1 MKQLITLSVAFLLV
15 FGIRK
20 AFAQT
25 YPESMQSSSE
35 LQKTFLSPPDEARPR
50 VWWHWMN
57 GNITK
62 EGIRKDLLWMQ
73 RAGIGGIHHFD
84 AGLYTPQITEQK
96 LDYMTPAWQE
106 AFGYAVHLADS
117 LGMELAVAS
126 APGWSATGG
135 PWVKPQ
141 DAMKKLTWREM
152 ILEGGKLFSGQL
164 LAPYT
169 ETGPFLNVTAISSFP
184 SGVEHSV
191 PSYYKDIAVL
201 AIRLSPKERSL
212 KEMQAKVT
220 SSGGQFNIQQ
230 LTDND
235 LQTFSSLPIDTTNG
249 YAWIQYTFLEPQTIR
264 AVSLAETRLR
274 YNFEANP
281 PECPN
286 SLWASEDG
294 ILFKEV
300 AKIPLGVER
309 QTITI
314 PPTTAKYFQVRI
326 ENPKEDDFFAFMGIS
341 NPAPLFTNVS
351 EFILYT
357 VPRINHS
364 EEKTG
369 FAAPHDMEQ
378 YPTPCTT
385 TDDVTAI
392 QDVIDLTDL
401 VDETG
406 HLTWNVP
413 EGKWKVIRMGYSLIG
428 KENHPAPPEA
438 TGLEVDKMNPEAWTT
453 YFRHYLDMYREA
465 AGGLLGQQGVQYIL
479 TDSYEA
485 GSATWTPALA
495 DEFVRRRGYELLPWM
510 PVLTGHIIGST
521 KESEQFLRDWRK
533 TLGELLAENY
543 DLLTTIVQQE
553 YGMKGRYS
561 ESHENGRLYLVDGMD
576 VKRTATVPMGALW
589 APGTVTAGPTETMS
603 VADIRESASVAH
615 IYGQNLVA
623 AESMTAIGSEAQ
635 AWSYA
640 PDNLKSTIDTEYANG
655 LNRVVVHTSVHQ
667 PVDDKLPG
675 LSMMVF
681 GQWFNR
687 HDTWAEQA
695 RAWTDYM
702 ARSSYLLQQG
712 RFVADIVYYYGEDNT
727 ITGLFGHGLPAI
739 PSGYEFDFINADAL
753 LRLLSVEDG
762 CLKTPSGMQ
771 YRILV
776 LDENAR
782 RMSLPVLRKIAA
794 LADAGAVICGQ
805 RPEIPIG
812 RMDDTDEWYELVER
826 TWASGRNNVSTG
838 TINQT
843 LERLNIGPDLSS
855 DYSSQIRYVH
865 RTLPDAE
872 IYWVNKPDLENAKI
886 EASFRVTGKRPQV
899 WRPENGTVE
908 EVSYSIEN
916 GYTRIS
922 LSLLPNDAVFIV
934 FEEEAR
940 QISEQIPEHHDTLIA
955 RVDTPWSVEFQSK
968 YDTANKVQFDS
979 LISYTEHPDARIR
992 YFSGTAIYRNT
1003 ITLETSQ
1010 LKGNGRLFLDLGEVK
1025 NLAEVFVNGRSLGIL
1040 WKSPFITEATEAL
1053 VAGENE
1059 LEIRV
1064 TNLWVNRLIGDQQ
1077 PEVQSRVTYSTFPFF
1092 HTDSPLLPS
1101 GLLGPVGILKR
1112 EYEL

>member
-1 MKQLITLSVAFLLV
+1 MKQIVILTTILLWTATVKDGKAQSYVKDIQKGSELYEAFLC
-15 FGIRK
+15 
-20 AFAQT
+20 
-25 YPESMQSSSE
+25 
-35 LQKTFLSPPDEARPR
+35 PPDESRPR

-57 GNITK
+57 GNVTK
-62 EGIRKDLLWMQ
+62 EGIRKDLLWMK

-84 AGLYTPQITEQK
+84 AGLYTPQITKQK
-96 LDYMTPAWQE
+96 LDYMTPLWQE
-106 AFGYAVHLADS
+106 AFGYAAHLADS
-117 LGMELAVAS
+117 MGMEMAVAS

-152 ILEGGKLFSGQL
+152 TLEGGKRFSGQL

-184 SGVEHSV
+184 SGVENTVS
-191 PSYYKDIAVL
+191 SYYKDIAVL
-201 AIRLSPKERSL
+201 AIRLSPKERSM
-212 KEMQAKVT
+212 KELQAEVT
-220 SSGGQFNIQQ
+220 SSGGQFNIEQ

-235 LQTFSSLPIDTTNG
+235 LQTFSPLPIDTVTG
-249 YAWIQYTFLEPQTIR
+249 YAWIQYTFPETQTIKTI
-264 AVSLAETRLR
+264 SLAETRLR
-274 YNFEANP
+274 YNFEAIP

-294 ILFKEV
+294 IHFREV

-326 ENPKEDDFFAFMGIS
+326 ENPKTDDFFAFMGIS
-341 NPAPLFTNVS
+341 HPAPLFTNVS
-351 EFILYT
+351 EFVLYT
-357 VPRINHS
+357 TPRINHS
-364 EEKTG
+364 EEKSG

-378 YPTPCTT
+378 YPTP
-385 TDDVTAI
+385 DASVDEVTAI

-413 EGKWKVIRMGYSLIG
+413 EGEWKIFRMGYSLIG

-438 TGLEVDKMNPEAWTT
+438 TGLEVDKMDPEAWDA
-453 YFRHYLDMYREA
+453 YFRHYFDMYREA
-465 AGGLLGQQGVQYIL
+465 AGGLLGEYGVQYVL

-495 DEFVRRRGYELLPWM
+495 EEFARRRGYGLLPWM
-510 PVLTGHIIGST
+510 PVLTGHIIGSA

-543 DLLTTIVQQE
+543 DRLTVLAQQE

-561 ESHENGRLYLVDGMD
+561 ESHENGRLYLADGMD
-576 VKRTATVPMGALW
+576 VKRTATVPMGAFW
-589 APGTVTAGPTETMS
+589 APGTITAGPTEAMS
-603 VADIRESASVAH
+603 IADLRESASVAH

-623 AESMTAIGSEAQ
+623 AESMTAIGSDAQ

-640 PDNLKSTIDTEYANG
+640 PDNLKGTIDTEFANG

-667 PVDDKLPG
+667 PVDHKLPG

-695 RAWTDYM
+695 RVWTDYIS
-702 ARSSYLLQQG
+702 RSSYLLQQG

-727 ITGLFGHGLPAI
+727 ITGLFGHRLPTI
-739 PSGYEFDFINADAL
+739 PSGYEFDFINTDAL

-762 CLKTPSGMQ
+762 CLKTSSGMQ
-771 YRILV
+771 YRMLV

-794 LADAGAVICGQ
+794 LADAGTIICGQ
-805 RPEIPIG
+805 QPEIPAG
-812 RMDDTDEWYELVER
+812 RMDDTEEWYKLVAR
-826 TWASGRNNVSTG
+826 TWATERNNVSTG
-838 TINQT
+838 TIEQV
-843 LERLNIGPDLSS
+843 LEMLNMRPDFTS

-865 RTLPDAE
+865 RTLPDKE
-872 IYWVNKPDLENAKI
+872 IYWVNKPDS
-886 EASFRVTGKRPQV
+886 ASVTIDALFRVTGKRPQV
-899 WRPENGTVE
+899 WHPENGTVE
-908 EVSYSIEN
+908 DVSYIIED
-916 GYTRIS
+916 GYTRVS
-922 LSLLPNDAVFIV
+922 LPLLPDDAVFVV
-934 FEEEAR
+934 FEEDTQQTVAQVAEF
-940 QISEQIPEHHDTLIA
+940 HDTPIVHI
-955 RVDTPWSVEFQSK
+955 RGPWSVKFQSERGAP
-968 YDTANKVQFDS
+968 DVAQFDS
-979 LISYTEHPDARIR
+979 LISYTDYPDTGIR
-992 YFSGTAIYRNT
+992 YFSGTATYCNT
-1003 ITLETSQ
+1003 ITLEASHLQ
-1010 LKGNGRLFLDLGEVK
+1010 GGGRLFIDLGKVK
-1025 NLAEVFVNGRSLGIL
+1025 NLAEVIVNGRSLGIL
-1040 WKSPFITEATEAL
+1040 WKIPFRMDVTDVLT
-1053 VAGENE
+1053 VGENK

-1064 TNLWVNRLIGDQQ
+1064 TNLWVNRLIGDEQ
-1077 PEVQSRVTYSTFPFF
+1077 PGVQERITYTTFPFF
-1092 HTDSPLLPS
+1092 RADSPLLPS
-1101 GLLGPVGILKR
+1101 GLLGPVSIVKR
-1112 EYEL
+1112 E